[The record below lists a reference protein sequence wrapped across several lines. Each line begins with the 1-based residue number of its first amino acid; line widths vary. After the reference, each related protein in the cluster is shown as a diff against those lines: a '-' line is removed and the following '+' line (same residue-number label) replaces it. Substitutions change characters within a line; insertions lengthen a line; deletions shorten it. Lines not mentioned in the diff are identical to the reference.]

1 MPLIGYVC
9 IFSSQVCVPVE
20 CEGAIIGLQK
30 VVSRK
35 KTEEVGEYGA
45 QVSRY
50 LRTARVEK
58 KMPPGGN

>member
-1 MPLIGYVC
+1 MPLIRYVC

-35 KTEEVGEYGA
+35 KQKRLGSMGHRSADTEELLE
-45 QVSRY
+45 
-50 LRTARVEK
+50 
-58 KMPPGGN
+58 